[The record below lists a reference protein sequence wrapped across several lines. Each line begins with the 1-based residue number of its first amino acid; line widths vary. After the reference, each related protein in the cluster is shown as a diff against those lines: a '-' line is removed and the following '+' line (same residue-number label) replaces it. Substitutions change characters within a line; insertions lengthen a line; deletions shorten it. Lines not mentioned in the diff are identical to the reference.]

1 MSEEQQYI
9 SLLHEITNFGSKRD
23 DRTGTGVYSL
33 FGKQLKFSLTGN
45 VLPLLTTKRVFLRGV
60 VIELLWILSGNTCVK
75 DMSKNGVR
83 IWDGNT
89 TEPSYIRRTGNE
101 PMDIGTGYGF

>member
-33 FGKQLKFSLTGN
+33 FGKQLKLFKPFYGPKN
-45 VLPLLTTKRVFLRGV
+45 DNPRVNNL
-60 VIELLWILSGNTCVK
+60 
-75 DMSKNGVR
+75 
-83 IWDGNT
+83 
-89 TEPSYIRRTGNE
+89 
-101 PMDIGTGYGF
+101 